1 MIVKV
6 NNKEININDKEIDKL
21 VDALGISVD
30 EAIQT
35 ILEDNGYEVNEEV
48 ERLTKQAKDNKITA
62 TIHGAQK
69 VRNKR
74 EVVRKEDPDKEN
86 LIEWIAN
93 FLRENVSVDNLEITN
108 KGKLIEFGYLGNKY
122 KLDLVKRR
130 PTKC

>member
-1 MIVKV
+1 MFVKV
-6 NNKEININDKEIDKL
+6 GNKEVNINDKEIDKL
-21 VDALGISVD
+21 VDTLEISVD

-69 VRNKR
+69 VRTKR

-86 LIEWIAN
+86 LVAWIAN
-93 FLRENVSVDNLEITN
+93 FLKDNVSVENLEITN
-108 KGKLIEFGYLGNKY
+108 KGKLIEFEYLGNKY

-130 PTKC
+130 PAK

>member
-1 MIVKV
+1 MFVKV
-6 NNKEININDKEIDKL
+6 GNKEVNINDKEIDKL
-21 VDALGISVD
+21 VDTLGISVD

-35 ILEDNGYEVNEEV
+35 ILEDNGYEVNKEV

-69 VRNKR
+69 VRTKR

-86 LIEWIAN
+86 LVDWIAN
-93 FLRENVSVDNLEITN
+93 FLKDNVSVENLEITN
-108 KGKLIEFGYLGNKY
+108 KGKLIEFEYLGNKY

-130 PTKC
+130 PAK

>member
-1 MIVKV
+1 MFVKV
-6 NNKEININDKEIDKL
+6 GNKEVNINDKEIDKL
-21 VDALGISVD
+21 VDTLGISVD

-69 VRNKR
+69 IRTKR

-86 LIEWIAN
+86 LVDWIAN
-93 FLRENVSVDNLEITN
+93 FLKDNVSVENLEITN
-108 KGKLIEFGYLGNKY
+108 KGKLIEFEYLGNKY

-130 PTKC
+130 PAK

>member
-1 MIVKV
+1 MFVKV
-6 NNKEININDKEIDKL
+6 GNKEVNINDKEIDKL
-21 VDALGISVD
+21 VDTLGISVD

-69 VRNKR
+69 VRTKR

-86 LIEWIAN
+86 LVDWIAN
-93 FLRENVSVDNLEITN
+93 FLKNNVSVENLEITN
-108 KGKLIEFGYLGNKY
+108 KGKLIEFEYLGNKY

-130 PTKC
+130 HAK

>member
-1 MIVKV
+1 MFVKV
-6 NNKEININDKEIDKL
+6 GNKEVNINDKEI
-21 VDALGISVD
+21 VDTLGISVD

-69 VRNKR
+69 VRTKR

-86 LIEWIAN
+86 LVAWIAN
-93 FLRENVSVDNLEITN
+93 FLKDNVSVENLEITN
-108 KGKLIEFGYLGNKY
+108 KGKLIEFEYLGNKY

-130 PTKC
+130 PAK

>member
-1 MIVKV
+1 MFIKV
-6 NNKEININDKEIDKL
+6 GNKEINISDKEIDKL

-74 EVVRKEDPDKEN
+74 GVVRKEDPDKEN
-86 LIEWIAN
+86 LVDWIAN
-93 FLRENVSVDNLEITN
+93 FLRENVSVENLEITN
-108 KGKLIEFGYLGNKY
+108 KGKLIEFEYLGNKY

-130 PTKC
+130 PAK

>member
-1 MIVKV
+1 MFIKV
-6 NNKEININDKEIDKL
+6 GNKEVNINDKEIDKL
-21 VDALGISVD
+21 VDTLGISVD

-69 VRNKR
+69 VRTKR

-86 LIEWIAN
+86 LVDWIAN
-93 FLRENVSVDNLEITN
+93 FLKDNVSVENLEITN
-108 KGKLIEFGYLGNKY
+108 KGKLIEFEYLGNKY

-130 PTKC
+130 PAK

>member
-1 MIVKV
+1 MFVKV
-6 NNKEININDKEIDKL
+6 GNKEVNINDKEIDKL
-21 VDALGISVD
+21 VDTLRISVD

-69 VRNKR
+69 VRTKR

-86 LIEWIAN
+86 LVAWIAN
-93 FLRENVSVDNLEITN
+93 FLKDNVSVENLEITN
-108 KGKLIEFGYLGNKY
+108 KGKLIEFEYLGNKY

-130 PTKC
+130 PAK

>member
-1 MIVKV
+1 MFVKV
-6 NNKEININDKEIDKL
+6 GNKEVNINDKEIDKL
-21 VDALGISVD
+21 VDTLGISVD

-48 ERLTKQAKDNKITA
+48 ERLTKQAKDNKITD

-69 VRNKR
+69 VRTKR

-86 LIEWIAN
+86 LVDWIAN
-93 FLRENVSVDNLEITN
+93 FLKDNVSVENLEITN
-108 KGKLIEFGYLGNKY
+108 KGKLIEFEYLGNKY

-130 PTKC
+130 PAK

>member
-1 MIVKV
+1 MFVKV
-6 NNKEININDKEIDKL
+6 GNKEVNINDKEIDKL
-21 VDALGISVD
+21 VDTLGISVG

-69 VRNKR
+69 VRTKR

-86 LIEWIAN
+86 LVAWIAN
-93 FLRENVSVDNLEITN
+93 FLKDNVSVENLEITN
-108 KGKLIEFGYLGNKY
+108 KGKLIEFEYLGNKY

-130 PTKC
+130 PAK

>member
-1 MIVKV
+1 MFVKV
-6 NNKEININDKEIDKL
+6 GNKEVNINDKEIDKL
-21 VDALGISVD
+21 VDTFGISVG

-69 VRNKR
+69 VRTKR

-86 LIEWIAN
+86 LVAWIAN
-93 FLRENVSVDNLEITN
+93 FLKDNVSVENLEITN
-108 KGKLIEFGYLGNKY
+108 KGKLIEFEYLGNKY

-130 PTKC
+130 PAK